1 MHTFECHVM
10 CNWFI
15 MCLPLGITT
24 TKCWIPR
31 HCELPTLM
39 DEGEI
44 IFHVGSNFSEYTN
57 RNEETCCRI
66 ESFPNRWGPSTA
78 EGQAETD
85 TYFPRIGGKY
95 HFTKWY
101 LITKQNW
108 WSQFE
113 ANRQY
118 RMSFSWWLCDLYIA
132 LNCRQVYY
140 INFPALLVN
149 FCPCCL

>member
-1 MHTFECHVM
+1 MHTLWHCMCQPSTTSCPLRLELEFFHSCSRQWTVTIENTMHCACFECHMM
-10 CNWFI
+10 CNWFK
-15 MCLPLGITT
+15 MSLPKGITT

-44 IFHVGSNFSEYTN
+44 ILHVGSNFSEYTN

-66 ESFPNRWGPSTA
+66 KSFPNRWGPSTS

-101 LITKQNW
+101 LIMKENW
-108 WSQFE
+108 
-113 ANRQY
+113 
-118 RMSFSWWLCDLYIA
+118 
-132 LNCRQVYY
+132 
-140 INFPALLVN
+140 
-149 FCPCCL
+149 